1 MSFQRDINRLAGTV
15 GREAQ
20 HAANVLAGTTG
31 KELLFALNKVAGTSG
46 KEFNGVMRLI
56 SLANGGDGTKDGN
69 ISFDALTVGSVI
81 VGGFDSVVR
90 GFSQGFTGG
99 AAYYDGGGLTF

>member
-1 MSFQRDINRLAGTV
+1 MSFQREINRLAGTTNK
-15 GREAQ
+15 EAQ

-31 KELLFALNKVAGTSG
+31 KELLFALNKIAGTTG
-46 KEFNGVMRLI
+46 KEFNGVMKLI

-69 ISFDALTVGSVI
+69 ISFNDLGYGSVI

>member
-1 MSFQRDINRLAGTV
+1 MSFQRDINRLAGTE
-15 GREAQ
+15 GKEAQ

-31 KELLFALNKVAGTSG
+31 KELLFALNRIAGTTGRGINHVLS
-46 KEFNGVMRLI
+46 LI
-56 SLANGGDGTKDGN
+56 SIANGGSGGKDAN
-69 ISFDALTVGSVI
+69 IALDDLEFGSVI

-90 GFSQGFTGG
+90 GFSQGFSGG

>member
-1 MSFQRDINRLAGTV
+1 MSFQKEINRLAGTV

-31 KELLFALNKVAGTSG
+31 KELLFALNKIAGTTGRGINHVLS
-46 KEFNGVMRLI
+46 LI
-56 SLANGGDGTKDGN
+56 SIANGGSGGKDAN
-69 ISFDALTVGSVI
+69 IALDDLEFGEITI
-81 VGGFDSVVR
+81 GGFDSVIR
-90 GFSQGFTGG
+90 SFSQGFTGG

>member
-1 MSFQRDINRLAGTV
+1 MSFQKEINRLAGTE
-15 GREAQ
+15 GKEAQ

-31 KELLFALNKVAGTSG
+31 KELLFALNKIAGTSG

-90 GFSQGFTGG
+90 GFSQGFSGS